1 MVNIYSKSPNRP
13 LSLHDFKPKCV
24 HSCHHVQI
32 YWTSAP
38 MGEGRAKN
46 VASPFHQM
54 PVWGEVVNL
63 NTSGGKNEDFEKNT
77 AFLKNA

>member
-1 MVNIYSKSPNRP
+1 
-13 LSLHDFKPKCV
+13 
-24 HSCHHVQI
+24 
-32 YWTSAP
+32 

-46 VASPFHQM
+46 VVSPFHQM

-63 NTSGGKNEDFEKNT
+63 NTSGKKNEDFEKNM